1 MKFMKSEVNKTL
13 EYIQNNSGQQIAIV
27 DVAKYVEIPH
37 SKARYLLELLV
48 KQGRIK
54 KIPIKATHK
63 YYVRYT
69 YEFVK

>member
-13 EYIQNNSGQQIAIV
+13 EYIQNNSGQQMAVVDIAR
-27 DVAKYVEIPH
+27 YVEIPH
-37 SKARYLLELLV
+37 SKARYLLELLI

-54 KIPIKATHK
+54 KIAVKGTHK

-69 YEFVK
+69 YEFIK